1 MTIEELKK
9 IPFRLVTHI
18 AMEDEHCTTY
28 ASVDGSLGFCDHT
41 KKKGK
46 FDFGRTYR
54 HWRIGSKVYKSFA
67 KFQEALKDYN
77 QPMTKETF

>member
-9 IPFRLVTHI
+9 IPFRMVTHF

-28 ASVDGSLGFCDHT
+28 ASEDGSLGFCDHT
-41 KKKGK
+41 KKKGE

-77 QPMTKETF
+77 QPMTNETL

>member
-9 IPFRLVTHI
+9 IPFRVVCHI
-18 AMEDEHCTTY
+18 AKEDEHGTAY
-28 ASVDGSLGFCDHT
+28 ASVDGALGVCDHT
-41 KKKGK
+41 KKKGD

-77 QPMTKETF
+77 PPMTKETF

>member
-9 IPFRLVTHI
+9 IPFRMVTHI

-28 ASVDGSLGFCDHT
+28 ESVDGSLGFCDHT
-41 KKKGK
+41 KKKGE

-67 KFQEALKDYN
+67 KFQEVLKDYN